1 MRIFHIATRSDYTKD
16 GEQRRKY
23 YKAGSLYIDEA
34 TGRMNMR
41 LYHNPGIRYY
51 FFDSAEDEKL
61 PPVDAYTGS
70 ITEEN

>member
-16 GEQRRKY
+16 GEQKRKY

-34 TGRMNMR
+34 TGRMFMR

-51 FFDSAEDEKL
+51 FFD
-61 PPVDAYTGS
+61 
-70 ITEEN
+70 TEEKIPEIDADTNKEVTE